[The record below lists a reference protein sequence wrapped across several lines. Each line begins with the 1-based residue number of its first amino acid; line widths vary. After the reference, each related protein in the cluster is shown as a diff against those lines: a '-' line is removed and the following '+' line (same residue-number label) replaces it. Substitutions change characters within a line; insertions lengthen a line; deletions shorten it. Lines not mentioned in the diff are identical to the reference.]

1 MTDDGTAKDPDIRK
15 RREPMSDY
23 TFWKTG
29 KASGKDPAC
38 RPAARGMFM
47 VLEDNPEKGELSD
60 DEYLQI
66 NLHAQKELCAQ
77 SPEFEKAM
85 KHWSALPKNKD
96 RQLGGL
102 FTNVR
107 RIEEDTA
114 AEEWIHTFDDFDG
127 LIYIYGITREI
138 DFRTGRTWKPI
149 PVVGFSLSGGIE
161 SLDDLGREHRMR
173 YRLYYVFSEK

>member
-1 MTDDGTAKDPDIRK
+1 
-15 RREPMSDY
+15 MSDY

-60 DEYLQI
+60 EEYLQI

-77 SPEFEKAM
+77 SQEFEKAM
-85 KHWSALPKNKD
+85 KHWSSLPKNKD

-149 PVVGFSLSGGIE
+149 PVVGFSLFGGIE
-161 SLDDLGREHRMR
+161 SLDDIGREHRMR

>member
-1 MTDDGTAKDPDIRK
+1 
-15 RREPMSDY
+15 MSDY

-127 LIYIYGITREI
+127 LIYIFAITREI
-138 DFRTGRTWKPI
+138 DFRSGRTWKPI
-149 PVVGFSLSGGIE
+149 PVFGFSLSGGIE